1 MSPSQ
6 FVSALL
12 EVAIGYL
19 ASFKSP
25 ERQIVEGDNF
35 QSKCS
40 KIQCIYAMWFQRDF
54 LHKIYLPKNE
64 HLPCTHFSSW
74 HFQYSK
80 TQVSGTRSITIWDNG
95 SSVRAWVA
103 LDVKFIYYISVTQKC
118 RSLCHLGQ
126 LLHDISLH
134 NNNNNQKF
142 LKNYGYQKW
151 YHGN

>member
-1 MSPSQ
+1 MNSDKSDIWIPGESAKNR
-6 FVSALL
+6 FKANITHITLHIDTLILLAIILKNVSHTICLSELL

-80 TQVSGTRSITIWDNG
+80 TQVSGTRSITI
-95 SSVRAWVA
+95 
-103 LDVKFIYYISVTQKC
+103 
-118 RSLCHLGQ
+118 
-126 LLHDISLH
+126 
-134 NNNNNQKF
+134 
-142 LKNYGYQKW
+142 
-151 YHGN
+151 